1 MYPIIFEYNGLVISS
16 YGLML
21 MLAFV
26 TCNYL
31 LKNYLIQ
38 INKDPKVG
46 DDIIFYAAI
55 GGIIGAKLYY
65 ILEGIPTGEAQ
76 HNIDGFILIFKG
88 LFTLSFQ
95 TLAQGINQFG
105 SGLVFL
111 GGLIGGM
118 LSVTIY
124 IRKNNLDWLTVG
136 DWVAPYLALGHAIG
150 RIGCFLVGDCY
161 GKPCELPWAVS
172 FPKGLPATTYENFQL
187 FYPDV
192 FIEYVQNNFNP
203 GDIISVH
210 PTQIYESL
218 IYFSVFIF
226 LLKIRNNK
234 SYNGFVIYQY
244 LLLAGISRFM
254 IEIFRLNPKYIL
266 GFSGAQCI
274 SLIMIIISLLLL
286 YKNKS
291 FLLKQK

>member
-1 MYPIIFEYNGLVISS
+1 MYPIIFQYKGLVISS

-21 MLAFV
+21 MLAFI

-31 LKNYLIQ
+31 LKQYLLQ
-38 INKDPKVG
+38 INKDPKIG

-65 ILEGIPTGEAQ
+65 ILEGIPTGEAKY
-76 HNIDGFILIFKG
+76 NIDGLVLIIKG
-88 LFTLSFQ
+88 IFSLSFEQ
-95 TLAQGINQFG
+95 LAQGINQFG

-161 GKPCELPWAVS
+161 GKPCQLPWSVS
-172 FPKGLPATTYENFQL
+172 FPKGLPSTTYENFQL

-192 FIEYVQNNFNP
+192 FSKYVYGIFQP
-203 GDIISVH
+203 GDIVSVH
-210 PTQIYESL
+210 PTQLYES
-218 IYFSVFIF
+218 ITYFIIFI
-226 LLKIRNNK
+226 LLSKMRNNK
-234 SYNGFVIYQY
+234 IFKGYVIYQY
-244 LLLAGISRFM
+244 LLLAGLSRFM
-254 IEIFRLNPKYIL
+254 IEFLRLNPKYIL
-266 GFSGAQCI
+266 ALSGAQCI
-274 SLIMIIISLLLL
+274 SLVMIIISIFFL
-286 YKNKS
+286 YKNRSS
-291 FLLKQK
+291 FLKLK